1 MRTTTQDADK
11 ALRARSKAE
20 EELSQA
26 SAGLRLWISTRAA
39 AMLLGVHPDT
49 LSDWRNAN
57 PAKGPPWRKGASS
70 EGGKNRRVKY
80 DYQGLVNWARD
91 HSGRSEMELRLVDEV
106 ERVMHQARLNDLKSA
121 IAERR
126 REIKKRSKQRR
137 RAHGPDAWP
146 DTTDGN

>member
-1 MRTTTQDADK
+1 MRTTTPDADK

-20 EELSQA
+20 DELSQA

-49 LSDWRNAN
+49 LSDWRNAD

-70 EGGKNRRVKY
+70 EGGKNRHVKY
-80 DYQGLVNWARD
+80 DYQQLINWARS
-91 HSGRSEMELRLVDEV
+91 HSGRSAVELILVDAL
-106 ERVMHQARLNDLKSA
+106 ERVADQARVNDMKSA
-121 IAERR
+121 IVGKR

-137 RAHGPDAWP
+137 RAHGPDA
-146 DTTDGN
+146 